1 MQTECRVN
9 AEFLTWPTHTFL
21 PPLRLKCVGLPQFEP
36 GCPFAS
42 AALEDSN
49 LEGQAKLS
57 RGQKDCIRGWLLYPW
72 ITLDFAGSKLNLFS
86 LNPA

>member
-1 MQTECRVN
+1 VDKWRLFCLHYNSIILPLYFQ
-9 AEFLTWPTHTFL
+9 FLTKPAASSDLFIYFFNY

-57 RGQKDCIRGWLLYPW
+57 RGQIDGIWGWLLYP
-72 ITLDFAGSKLNLFS
+72 
-86 LNPA
+86 